1 MTVSYF
7 AAVLARSEDGWVAAE
22 LDLDEVESLD
32 DVADEAQE
40 TLAEEAPDADDE
52 LLVVLVEQQDE
63 WFGVVRFEL
72 DEDPRVFVSEAAAAL
87 RHALGETLLPELI
100 VQPPEDVDVLPDA
113 LPGQGEV
120 EPDADAQVDNG
131 GLDRLVLD
139 DVVLAAELETAHPSG
154 PVGDA
159 GLLDD
164 LGVSAAELLGLVR
177 PGDGPPT
184 EVLEH
189 LAQRLGGA
197 EALES
202 VR

>member
-1 MTVSYF
+1 VTVSYF
-7 AAVLARSEDGWVAAE
+7 AAVLARSGDGWVAAE

-32 DVADEAQE
+32 DVGDEAQE
-40 TLAEEAPDADDE
+40 TLGEEAPDADDE
-52 LLVVLVEQQDE
+52 LMVVLVEQQDE

-87 RHALGETLLPELI
+87 RHALGEALLPEL
-100 VQPPEDVDVLPDA
+100 VVPPPEDVDVLPDA
-113 LPGQGEV
+113 LHGQREV
-120 EPDADAQVDNG
+120 EPDVPAQVDEG

-139 DVVLAAELETAHPSG
+139 GVGVAAELEAAHPSG

-159 GLLDD
+159 ALLSD
-164 LGVSAAELLGLVR
+164 LGVSSAELLDLAR
-177 PGDGPPT
+177 LGDGQPT